1 LILTGH
7 ASSRIKLLQ
16 PLKTILIGAGKIGV
30 LYAHDSKLLKY
41 IKYAAHIQ
49 VIHDHPSYELCAI
62 VDNDPEALSLAQKA
76 YPHILC
82 TNDLIVAVKASD
94 PDVAILAIP
103 PEKRIEVIKALPSLR
118 GVIVE
123 KPLGINKHD
132 ADDFISFC
140 KQRNILVQVN
150 LWMRADEALN
160 NTAKLIENKIGK
172 PILVRGIYGNG
183 LRNNGSHLIDL
194 SRIYLGEVKSVLA
207 LSEAKKNIGMP
218 IKNDFN
224 IDFKLSFHNGTTGI
238 FQALDFNN
246 YREIS
251 LDIWG
256 ETGRIEILHEGLNI
270 QVSSRQPHRAVS
282 GSHEID
288 HDSKQRIQ
296 TTAGLA
302 FYNIYQDFSECIAS
316 NKEPISSGS
325 NALIVEEIIAK
336 VIHSS
341 HTKKTELIQ

>member
-1 LILTGH
+1 
-7 ASSRIKLLQ
+7 LLK

-30 LYAHDSKLLKY
+30 LYAQDSKLLEH
-41 IKYAAHIQ
+41 IKYATHIQ
-49 VIHDHPSYELCAI
+49 VIQDHPAYELCAI
-62 VDNDPEALSLAQKA
+62 VDNDLETLRLAQKA
-76 YPHILC
+76 YPLILC
-82 TNDLIVAVKASD
+82 THDLYGAAKSIN

-103 PEKRIEVIKALPSLR
+103 PEKRLEVIKALPSLK

-123 KPLGINKHD
+123 KPLGIDKQ
-132 ADDFISFC
+132 AAEEFVAFC

-160 NTAKLIENKIGK
+160 NTAKLFKNKIGK

-194 SRIYLGEVKSVLA
+194 CRIYLGEVKSVLS
-207 LSEAKKNIGMP
+207 LSEAQKNKGMP
-218 IKNDFN
+218 IKHDFN
-224 IDFKLSFHNGTTGI
+224 MDFKLSFHSGTTGI

-256 ETGRIEILHEGLNI
+256 ENGRIEILHEGLNI
-270 QVSSRQPHRAVS
+270 HVSSRESHRAVS
-282 GSHEID
+282 GSYEID
-288 HDSKQRIQ
+288 HDSRRKIQ

-302 FYNIYQDFSECIAS
+302 FYNIYQDFSECIS
-316 NKEPISSGS
+316 LNKEPISSGK
-325 NALIVEEIIAK
+325 NALMVEEILSK
-336 VIHSS
+336 VNYSCL
-341 HTKKTELIQ
+341 TKQTELIQ